1 MGTFK
6 KYKNKILQRAILK
19 DKVGRDQAQ
28 LLESL
33 LIITAKQYTNL
44 ENKNF
49 EIRNLQCLNTEE
61 EEFHLKVF
69 FKFYFLIFKILD

>member
-19 DKVGRDQAQ
+19 DKLGRDQAQ

-33 LIITAKQYTNL
+33 LIITAKQHTNL
-44 ENKNF
+44 EDKNF
-49 EIRNLQCLNTEE
+49 EVR
-61 EEFHLKVF
+61 KDRKSVV
-69 FKFYFLIFKILD
+69 